1 MNIKQKKS
9 TRFLVYLSLI
19 ILMFFVLFPYYW
31 LISCSFKSSQE
42 IFSVIPT
49 FFPHKFTTEGY
60 QYAFSKSPGP
70 DLMPLLI
77 NSLVV
82 SIGTAVISCFFA
94 ATGGYAIGRKRFPGL
109 DAIVLFLMIA
119 QMFQGPVIM
128 VPWYKMAAKMHI
140 LNTRIGLILIYL
152 TSTIPISVWLM
163 SGFFKGIPVE
173 LEEAAEIDGC
183 TKMQTFL
190 KVVLPLSKGGLVSI
204 TIYSFILAWN
214 DYQYAL
220 ILTSSA
226 KAKTVQLG
234 IGELMGSLGVINW
247 GGIMACGVVVT
258 IPVIILFAFIQKYLV
273 EGLTAGAV
281 KG

>member
-1 MNIKQKKS
+1 
-9 TRFLVYLSLI
+9 
-19 ILMFFVLFPYYW
+19 MFFVLFPYYW
-31 LISCSFKSSQE
+31 LIISSFKSSEE
-42 IFSVIPT
+42 IFSLIPT
-49 FFPHKFTTEGY
+49 FFPHKFTAEGY

-70 DLMPLLI
+70 DLMPLLA
-77 NSLVV
+77 NSLTV

-94 ATGGYAIGRKRFPGL
+94 ATGGYAIGRKKFPGL
-109 DAIVLFLMIA
+109 NAIVLFLMIA
-119 QMFQGPVIM
+119 QMFQGPIIM
-128 VPWYKMAAKMHI
+128 VPWYKMAGRMHV
-140 LNTRIGLILIYL
+140 LNTRMGLIMIYL
-152 TSTIPISVWLM
+152 TSTIPIGVWLM

-183 TKMQTFL
+183 TKLKTFL
-190 KVVLPLSKGGLVSI
+190 KIVLPLSKGGLVSI

-258 IPVIILFAFIQKYLV
+258 VPVVILFAVIQKYLV